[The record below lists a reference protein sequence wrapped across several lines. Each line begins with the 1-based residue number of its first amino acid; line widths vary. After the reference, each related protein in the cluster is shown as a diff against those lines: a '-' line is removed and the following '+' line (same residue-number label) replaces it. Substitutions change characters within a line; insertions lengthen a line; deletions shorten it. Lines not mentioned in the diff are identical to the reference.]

1 MNKVIFTGPTQ
12 YLGEW
17 HFTRGK
23 IYDMNTGP
31 TPKNP
36 NNLSIN
42 RFYIISDN
50 DKNFYMNSVD
60 IHMLMR
66 LCNVYDIPL
75 ATNYATATILIKSK

>member
-12 YLGEW
+12 YLGGW

-23 IYDMNTGP
+23 IYDMNNGP

-50 DKNFYMNSVD
+50 EKNFYMNSDELTKSYFILLDKWREIQVNK
-60 IHMLMR
+60 IL
-66 LCNVYDIPL
+66 
-75 ATNYATATILIKSK
+75 NYE

>member
-23 IYDMNTGP
+23 IYDMNNSP
-31 TPKNP
+31 TPENP

-50 DKNFYMNSVD
+50 DKNFYMNSD
-60 IHMLMR
+60 ELTKS
-66 LCNVYDIPL
+66 YF
-75 ATNYATATILIKSK
+75 ILLDK

>member
-42 RFYIISDN
+42 RFYII
-50 DKNFYMNSVD
+50 
-60 IHMLMR
+60 
-66 LCNVYDIPL
+66 
-75 ATNYATATILIKSK
+75 